1 MTKQKGM
8 VNIMKKQNKPAC
20 IFKKAN
26 RGAKVYLPRRATPE
40 SAGYDFFLSRNL
52 TIKAGETAT
61 LSTGIIAD
69 LAPGYVLM
77 LFPRSSLGI
86 KGLEITNTVGII
98 DADFKLPIAAFLR
111 NNGNND
117 IVLKHNDRFM
127 QGIIVP
133 YGIAGNDKPISE
145 KRTGGIGSTGR

>member
-1 MTKQKGM
+1 
-8 VNIMKKQNKPAC
+8 MKKQNKPAC
-20 IFKKAN
+20 VFKKEC
-26 RGAKVYLPRRATPE
+26 RWAKVYIPRRATPE
-40 SAGYDFFLSRNL
+40 SAGYDFFMPRNL

-98 DADFKLPIAAFLR
+98 DADFKLPITAFLR

-117 IVLKHNDRFM
+117 IVLKHNDRYM
-127 QGIIVP
+127 QGIIVQ
-133 YGIAGNDKPISE
+133 YSIAGNDKPISE

>member
-1 MTKQKGM
+1 
-8 VNIMKKQNKPAC
+8 
-20 IFKKAN
+20 
-26 RGAKVYLPRRATPE
+26 
-40 SAGYDFFLSRNL
+40 
-52 TIKAGETAT
+52 
-61 LSTGIIAD
+61 
-69 LAPGYVLM
+69 M

-98 DADFKLPIAAFLR
+98 DADFKLPITAFLR